1 MKLVLNTLI
10 AGALTFSGG
19 VAMAQTDLS
28 LWYHGAGNDNEKN
41 VLTGIIGDF
50 NKSQSEWKVN
60 LAEFPQ
66 ESYNAS
72 VVAAALAGKLPDIID
87 VDGPMMPNWAWSKYM
102 APLEITEEEIK
113 NFLPGT
119 IGRYDGK
126 IYSIGLWDAAIA
138 MFARKSVL
146 EKHEIR
152 IPTLDKP
159 WSRAELDG
167 ALTKLKADTDFQ
179 YPLDLGLAWKG
190 EWYSYAFG
198 PLLQSAGG
206 DLMDPAKS
214 TAEGVMNG
222 EAGMAFGEWW
232 QSLFTKKMVPGTSQ
246 DGGDRETGFLDGKYA
261 LQWNG
266 NWAALPALEK
276 FGEDLLFLPAPDM
289 GNGPKI
295 GAASW
300 QFGVSGSSANKKGA
314 NDFIRFAMQDKYLA
328 NFSNATGL
336 IPATASAAAM
346 TDNYKDGGKLNVFFD
361 LSKQQATKR
370 VLTPGYSVATLEFEK
385 ALADMANGA
394 DVADTLDAAA
404 DAINKDLEKNKN
416 YK

>member
-1 MKLVLNTLI
+1 MKLALNIII
-10 AGALTFSGG
+10 AGAVTLSSGL
-19 VAMAQTDLS
+19 AMAQTDLS
-28 LWYHGAGNDNEKN
+28 LWYHGAGNEKEKT
-41 VLTGIIGDF
+41 VLTGIITDF
-50 NKSQSEWKVN
+50 NASQSDWKVN

-66 ESYNAS
+66 ESYNES

-87 VDGPMMPNWAWSKYM
+87 VDGPLMPNWAWSKYL
-102 APLEITEEEIK
+102 APLEITDAEVKSLLE
-113 NFLPGT
+113 GA

-146 EKHEIR
+146 EKHSIR

-159 WSRAELDG
+159 WSFDEFN
-167 ALTKLKADTDFQ
+167 KAIATLAADKSFE

-198 PLLQSAGG
+198 PLLQSMGG
-206 DLMDPAKS
+206 DLMDPSKS
-214 TAEGVMNG
+214 SAEDVLNSD
-222 EAGMAFGEWW
+222 EAIAFGKWW
-232 QSLFTKKMVPGTSQ
+232 QSLFTNKLVPGTSQ
-246 DGGDRETGFLDGKYA
+246 DGADRETGFVDGKYA

-266 NWAALPALEK
+266 NWAALGALEK
-276 FGEDLLFLPAPDM
+276 FGDDLLFLPAPDM

-295 GAASW
+295 GASSW
-300 QFGVSGSSANKKGA
+300 QFGVSGSSKNQKGG

-328 NFSNATGL
+328 AFSDATGL
-336 IPATASAAAM
+336 IPATKTATSM
-346 TDNYKDGGKLNVFFD
+346 TTNYKEGGPLNVFFD
-361 LSKQQATKR
+361 LSKKQATKR
-370 VLTPGYSVATLEFEK
+370 VSTPAYNVVTLEFEK
-385 ALADMANGA
+385 ALADIANGA

-404 DAINKDLEKNKN
+404 DAINTDLKKNNN

>member
-276 FGEDLLFLPAPDM
+276 FGEDLL
-289 GNGPKI
+289 K
-295 GAASW
+295 
-300 QFGVSGSSANKKGA
+300 SGKK
-314 NDFIRFAMQDKYLA
+314 M
-328 NFSNATGL
+328 
-336 IPATASAAAM
+336 
-346 TDNYKDGGKLNVFFD
+346 
-361 LSKQQATKR
+361 
-370 VLTPGYSVATLEFEK
+370 
-385 ALADMANGA
+385 
-394 DVADTLDAAA
+394 
-404 DAINKDLEKNKN
+404 
-416 YK
+416 